1 MEKSENY
8 KIISVNKELENNIL
22 KEGKNILQQNDFFN
36 SLDVVMSNDDFR
48 SFYDNYFKDF
58 TNIKVVIL
66 YMKLYETIQIEYK
79 ERNGIPI
86 KKEFLAYMIKELMNN
101 SESRKYIYEAFYN
114 FIDNKQYNNKF
125 ILDIF
130 YNSENSKKIE

>member
-1 MEKSENY
+1 MEKSENNI
-8 KIISVNKELENNIL
+8 IISVNNDLQNNIL
-22 KEGKNILQQNDFFN
+22 EEGKKILQKNNFFN
-36 SLDVVMSNDDFR
+36 SLDVVMTNDDFR

-58 TNIKVVIL
+58 TDIKVVIL

-101 SESRKYIYEAFYN
+101 NESRKYIHEAFYN
-114 FIDNKQYNNKF
+114 FTDNKQSNNKF

>member
-1 MEKSENY
+1 MTNH
-8 KIISVNKELENNIL
+8 
-22 KEGKNILQQNDFFN
+22 
-36 SLDVVMSNDDFR
+36 DFR

-58 TNIKVVIL
+58 TDIKVVIL

-101 SESRKYIYEAFYN
+101 NESRKYIHEAFYN
-114 FIDNKQYNNKF
+114 FTDNKQSNNKF